1 MRVSAAGQITVP
13 EELRRATGLEPGAE
27 VVVRLRPEGG
37 LIVEPEK
44 PAPQPPTPTFSLEE
58 IRAAAE
64 ELRRRGVRPR
74 YTGDELMKLTREE
87 PETFSPQP
95 PRTLEELRRVVEDL
109 HRRGICPDLSGDE
122 VMKLTRGD
130 D

>member
-37 LIVEPEK
+37 VIVEAEASARTG
-44 PAPQPPTPTFSLEE
+44 APNLSLED
-58 IRAAAE
+58 IRRAVE
-64 ELRRRGVRPR
+64 DLRRRGLRLR
-74 YTGDELMKLTREE
+74 YSSDELMKLTR
-87 PETFSPQP
+87 
-95 PRTLEELRRVVEDL
+95 
-109 HRRGICPDLSGDE
+109 
-122 VMKLTRGD
+122 GD